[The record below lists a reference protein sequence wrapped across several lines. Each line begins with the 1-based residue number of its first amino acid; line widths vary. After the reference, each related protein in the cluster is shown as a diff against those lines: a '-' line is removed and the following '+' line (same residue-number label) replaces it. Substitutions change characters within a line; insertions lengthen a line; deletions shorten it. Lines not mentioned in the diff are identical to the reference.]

1 MLRCIFSND
10 SEIVCVLHMY
20 IIRKEGRAVG
30 KKNIFGRRWGDA
42 QAIDLMRK
50 CFLFFFF
57 PVVIP

>member
-20 IIRKEGRAVG
+20 IIRKKNARLE
-30 KKNIFGRRWGDA
+30 KKIFGRRWGDA